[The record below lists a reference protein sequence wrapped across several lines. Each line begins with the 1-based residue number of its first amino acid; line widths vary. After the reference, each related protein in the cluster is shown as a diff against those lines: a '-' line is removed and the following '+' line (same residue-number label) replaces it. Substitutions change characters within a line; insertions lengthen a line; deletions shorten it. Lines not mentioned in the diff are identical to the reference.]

1 MPAGDGRGVFYS
13 PNSDCQAKCVMMEEA
28 GGCSVSLLPVLQ
40 AACLPYSHLTIQLIV
55 RHPDEAVLLN

>member
-1 MPAGDGRGVFYS
+1 
-13 PNSDCQAKCVMMEEA
+13 MMEEV